1 MLVSGEITH
10 KPKYVPAGVTCLSGT
25 RLHICCRS
33 CCWPGCGSPR
43 GSGQTSCQDAASS
56 SSSSRW
62 PSHRLHSQTVSLL
75 KFVSIF
81 FSVVNS
87 SSELFDILSMSVL
100 CLHCCISPHSQWTL
114 GACVFP
120 PSAFGLSVTQMSK
133 LSEGPISSLH
143 RWRWERWCQS
153 LSAPNVT
160 VVWGAGSGGREVL
173 SDREGGCFL
182 WSEVYLMDT
191 NTKV

>member
-1 MLVSGEITH
+1 MPVGH
-10 KPKYVPAGVTCLSGT
+10 APAHLLSELLLARMWFAERQWT
-25 RLHICCRS
+25 DKL
-33 CCWPGCGSPR
+33 PR
-43 GSGQTSCQDAASS
+43 C
-56 SSSSRW
+56 
-62 PSHRLHSQTVSLL
+62 SLL
-75 KFVSIF
+75 FIVITMAVSSLAQPNGKSLEICVHLFFVVS
-81 FSVVNS
+81 S

-160 VVWGAGSGGREVL
+160 VVWGTGSGVGERGAE
-173 SDREGGCFL
+173 RQRGGDASCGVK
-182 WSEVYLMDT
+182 SI
-191 NTKV
+191 